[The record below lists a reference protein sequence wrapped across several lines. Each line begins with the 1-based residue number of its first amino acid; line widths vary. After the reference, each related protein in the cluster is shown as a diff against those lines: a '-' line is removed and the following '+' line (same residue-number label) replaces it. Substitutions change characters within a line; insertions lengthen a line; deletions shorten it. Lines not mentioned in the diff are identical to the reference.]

1 MGTGWGMTNDARGGF
16 LTVAEVAVQLRVS
29 TMTVYRLIRAGDL
42 AAVRIGRSY
51 RLRQADID
59 AFLDKRFTRAG

>member
-29 TMTVYRLIRAGDL
+29 TMTVYRLIRSEDL
-42 AAVRIGRSY
+42 TAARIGRSY